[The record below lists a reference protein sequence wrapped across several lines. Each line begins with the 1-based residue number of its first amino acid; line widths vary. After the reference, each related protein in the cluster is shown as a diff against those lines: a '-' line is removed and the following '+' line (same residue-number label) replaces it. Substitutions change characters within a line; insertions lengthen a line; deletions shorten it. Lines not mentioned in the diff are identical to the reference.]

1 MLHICNDNGTERLS
15 ARTRQGLL
23 ELLLGELDIDV
34 SVSPECIVDQNL
46 LEGLARNA
54 WSSVSVSLVESDIDA
69 EDDDLQNRLVV
80 VGNLTEQ
87 LNDMQHEANR
97 IRDQRSAAI
106 RAALDAGASA
116 ADIAR
121 VGGCELDR

>member
-1 MLHICNDNGTERLS
+1 MLHLCNNNGTERLS

-34 SVSPECIVDQNL
+34 SVSPACIVDQGL

-54 WSSVSVSLVESDIDA
+54 WSAVSVSLVESDIDA
-69 EDDDLQNRLVV
+69 EDDLQHRLDVV
-80 VGNLTEQ
+80 SSLTEQ
-87 LNDMQHEANR
+87 LNAMQHAVNR

-121 VGGCELDR
+121 VGGCDLDS